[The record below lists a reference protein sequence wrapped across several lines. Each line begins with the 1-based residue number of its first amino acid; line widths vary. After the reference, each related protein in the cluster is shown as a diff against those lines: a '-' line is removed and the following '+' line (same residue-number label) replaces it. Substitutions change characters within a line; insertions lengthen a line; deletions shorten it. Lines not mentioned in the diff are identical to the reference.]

1 VAVRG
6 IVRSVRHGS
15 CICALIASLVVLLG
29 SAPAA
34 RAGLPPVKH
43 VFVIVLEN
51 ESVGT
56 TFGPGTPAPYLANTL
71 VAAGAYV
78 PHYYGIGH
86 ASLDNYIAMISGQA
100 PNPATQGD
108 CPTFSDF
115 VASGPA
121 TADGQ
126 AVGSGCVYPA
136 SVQTLPDQL
145 EAAGMTWR
153 GYMESMGSDPT
164 RESATCGHPAV
175 GAPDNT
181 QLETPVDQYAT
192 RHDPFV
198 YFHSIIDNA
207 ARCAAGVVPLTQ
219 LAGDLST
226 YASTPNLSFI
236 TPDLCNDGH
245 DPSCANGGPGGLAA
259 ANAFLSTVVP
269 EIEASQA
276 YQRDGLL
283 AIVFDEATGDS
294 SACCGEQTG
303 PNTAAPGGNGPGGG
317 DTGAVLLSPFIAPGT
332 VTQTAYNHYSLLRS
346 IEDLFGL
353 GHLGYAG
360 QTGLASFGSD
370 VFTAG
375 TTTPPPPPPPPAP
388 SPSPKPPPTPV
399 AGVATVVGHGQASGT
414 SVRLTVTCTG
424 ATACAGKLELTVPG
438 ATRKAKQIV
447 VAAARYS
454 VAAGKHRAVKLALTK
469 KGAALVAKHHGKLSV
484 KLELT
489 PKGGRP
495 ATHTLKLV

>member
-1 VAVRG
+1 MLRLLALLAVVAAVLFG
-6 IVRSVRHGS
+6 FELAADSGASGS
-15 CICALIASLVVLLG
+15 S
-29 SAPAA
+29 
-34 RAGLPPVKH
+34 LPPVKH

-71 VAAGAYV
+71 VSAGAFV
-78 PHYYGIGH
+78 PNYYGIGH

-108 CPTFSDF
+108 CQTFSDF
-115 VASGPA
+115 VPSGPT

-175 GAPDNT
+175 GAIDNT
-181 QLETPVDQYAT
+181 QVETSLDQYAT

-198 YFHSIIDNA
+198 YFHSIIDNP

-259 ANAFLSTVVP
+259 ANAFLSAVVP
-269 EIEASQA
+269 EIVASQA

-294 SACCGEQTG
+294 TACCGEQTG

-317 DTGAVLLSPFIAPGT
+317 DTGAVLLSPFIAPRT
-332 VTQTAYNHYSLLRS
+332 VTQTAYNHYGLLRT

-360 QTGLASFGSD
+360 QSGLASFGSD

-375 TTTPPPPPPPPAP
+375 ATTTPPPPPP
-388 SPSPKPPPTPV
+388 SPSPKPPAKPV
-399 AGVATVVGHGQASGT
+399 AGVATVVGHGHASGG
-414 SVRLTVTCTG
+414 SVQLTITCAG
-424 ATACAGKLELTVPG
+424 ATKCAGKLELAVSGP
-438 ATRKAKQIV
+438 TRKSKQ
-447 VAAARYS
+447 VAVATGTYS
-454 VAAGKHRAVKLALTK
+454 IAAGTHRTVKLAQTK
-469 KGAALVAKHHGKLSV
+469 KGAALIARHHGRLSV

-489 PKGGRP
+489 PRGGRL
-495 ATHTLKLV
+495 ATHTLKLS